1 MRSIYE
7 AIFLLVDHASA
18 PFIYCRMIE
27 CAKTWDETLRERR
40 DSLLNCLNLTDQQ
53 TIPGDDA

>member
-7 AIFLLVDHASA
+7 AIFMLVDHASA
-18 PFIYCRMIE
+18 PFIYGIMIN
-27 CAKTWDETLRERR
+27 CAKTWDGTLRERR
-40 DSLLNCLNLTDQQ
+40 DSLLNCSNLMDQQ